1 MQEEPTTQ
9 PAVTETPQPQPQ
21 QQIQPQTAPTTPLVT
36 NHVGAFALSSLIVGI
51 VATFSSWIPIWGMLV
66 GIAALV
72 LGIVGLKKNQNKGLA
87 ITGIITGSLAT
98 LLSLLIT
105 TFFIFALS
113 SGFSEYGQGYDN
125 GYDQEYDYNNS
136 MRQ

>member
-9 PAVTETPQPQPQ
+9 PAVTKTPQPQAQ
-21 QQIQPQTAPTTPLVT
+21 TQPQTAPATPLVT

-87 ITGIITGSLAT
+87 ITGIVTGSLAT

-113 SGFSEYGQGYDN
+113 SGFSEGSRGYDN
-125 GYDQEYDYNNS
+125 GYDEEYDYNNS
-136 MRQ
+136 MQQ